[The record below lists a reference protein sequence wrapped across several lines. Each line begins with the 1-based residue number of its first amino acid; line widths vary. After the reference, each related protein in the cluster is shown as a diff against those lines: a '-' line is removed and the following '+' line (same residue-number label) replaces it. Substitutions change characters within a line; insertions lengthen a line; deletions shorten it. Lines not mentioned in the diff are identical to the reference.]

1 MTQRPDRIPNLFLI
15 GAQKGGSTNLA
26 DHLNQSPDIAYF
38 GQKEPNIFSR
48 GSAAAAV
55 KRMNDFGD
63 VEPGLKY
70 ILDGSPDYSHR
81 TAIGGVPELIKRFSD
96 DYSSVPS
103 FIYTLRD
110 PVERLISHYF
120 WSQQR
125 YGEARTLEDAII
137 SDARYVER
145 SRYDLQIEA
154 YAKLFPLERFYFVK
168 FEEYIASPLENLRK
182 LLKWLGAREPENFEP
197 YPDFVAATDKE
208 VTRKAR
214 IPGVNRFVRSNPLV
228 RNFVRKVVPPEQQ
241 LKINA
246 MLSRE
251 APRPEV
257 SEEFR
262 AEIRDRY
269 FLDSIQRT
277 QELTGLDLS
286 DWLAPASE
294 ARVGSSLRA

>member
-1 MTQRPDRIPNLFLI
+1 MRIPDIFLI

-26 DHLNQSPDIAYF
+26 AHLVQSPDIDYF
-38 GQKEPNIFSR
+38 GRKEPNIFIQ
-48 GSAAAAV
+48 GSARAALA
-55 KRMNDFGD
+55 RMKEF
-63 VEPGLKY
+63 EPEKL
-70 ILDGSPDYSHR
+70 ISPFLLDASPTYSHR
-81 TAIGGVPELIKRFSD
+81 TAIGGVPELIRSF
-96 DYSSVPS
+96 VTLHGTEPR
-103 FIYTLRD
+103 FIYTIRN
-110 PVERLISHYF
+110 PVDRLISHYF

-125 YGEARTLEDAII
+125 YGEAIPLAEIVSYDP
-137 SDARYVER
+137 RYVEHGL
-145 SRYDLQIEA
+145 YDLQIEA
-154 YAKLFPLERFYFVK
+154 YAKFFPLDRFYFVK

-182 LLKWLGAREPENFEP
+182 LLEWLGAREPENFQP

-214 IPGVNRFVRSNPLV
+214 FPGVNRFVRSNPLI

-286 DWLAPASE
+286 DWLAPASK
-294 ARVGSSLRA
+294 ARQA